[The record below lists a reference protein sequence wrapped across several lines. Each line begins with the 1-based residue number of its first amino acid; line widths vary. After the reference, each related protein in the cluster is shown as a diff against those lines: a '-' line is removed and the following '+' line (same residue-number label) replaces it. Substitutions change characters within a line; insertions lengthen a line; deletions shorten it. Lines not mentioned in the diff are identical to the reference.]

1 MTDLPFLLG
10 DAGLEDKRSRWGNV
24 VRAVQDF
31 PSVPPVSW
39 DPRNTDFKSRPASP
53 ERVDAITWYPRD
65 GEGRLYTEIDINENK
80 LMKIPTIMQCLSS
93 AITYA
98 ASTHGETD
106 LAGRMIGRATATYLQ
121 MLKSDTY
128 EQKHRDKFDEAVQK
142 IDEMM
147 DKRRFVLFQAN
158 DRDAVVRQMVQE
170 QRETTIRDD
179 FRADR
184 AEYWD
189 YLYYATDVY
198 FTYNEAGTEREL
210 RRFGAEEEML
220 MKAGIR
226 FARILDDKETWAK
239 LEAFGYGVGELD
251 EILNNQFGI
260 NMR

>member
-1 MTDLPFLLG
+1 
-10 DAGLEDKRSRWGNV
+10 
-24 VRAVQDF
+24 
-31 PSVPPVSW
+31 
-39 DPRNTDFKSRPASP
+39 
-53 ERVDAITWYPRD
+53 
-65 GEGRLYTEIDINENK
+65 
-80 LMKIPTIMQCLSS
+80 
-93 AITYA
+93 
-98 ASTHGETD
+98 
-106 LAGRMIGRATATYLQ
+106 
-121 MLKSDTY
+121 MLKSDTH

-189 YLYYATDVY
+189 CLYYATDVY

-220 MKAGIR
+220 VKAGIR